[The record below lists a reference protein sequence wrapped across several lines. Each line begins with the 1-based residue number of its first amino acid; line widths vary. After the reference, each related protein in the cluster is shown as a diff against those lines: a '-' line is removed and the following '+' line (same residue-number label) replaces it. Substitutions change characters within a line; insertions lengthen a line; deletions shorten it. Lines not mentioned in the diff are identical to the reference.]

1 MFTGGN
7 IETAKKIMIPR
18 PEIRKQEL
26 VRLSFY
32 GGFLLAVILAL
43 VIALANKM
51 QGNLMIN
58 GVPANQ

>member
-7 IETAKKIMIPR
+7 IEAAKKIMIPR
-18 PEIRKQEL
+18 TEVRKQEL

-58 GVPANQ
+58 GVPAN